1 MTASAVVT
9 RYATAL
15 ADAVCAPQ
23 AGIDTAEAL
32 AQVRSFE
39 QAYKASKDLR
49 TLLASPSVSTVRKR
63 AVITRMAGE
72 LGLHRLIRSFL
83 LVLVDHRRAAAI
95 GEIAAEFGQ
104 LLDTRHGLVRVDVTS
119 AQPLSPERQS
129 EIDSQ
134 FARIT
139 GHQPR
144 LSVTVDPDL
153 IGGMVARVGS
163 RVYDGSVRAQLAMLK
178 RRLEA

>member
-15 ADAVCAPQ
+15 ADAVCSPL
-23 AGIDTAEAL
+23 AGIDPADAL
-32 AQVRSFE
+32 AQARLFE
-39 QAYKASKDLR
+39 QSYKSSKDLR
-49 TLLASPSVSTVRKR
+49 TVLASPSVSTARKR
-63 AVITRMAGE
+63 AIVTRVAEE
-72 LGLHRLIRSFL
+72 LGLHRLIRNFL

-95 GEIAAEFGQ
+95 GEIVAQLDE
-104 LLDTRHGLVRVDVTS
+104 LLDVRHGFVRVNVTS
-119 AQPLSPERQS
+119 AHPLSAERQA
-129 EIDSQ
+129 EIDKQ
-134 FARIT
+134 FAALTGNRPRI
-139 GHQPR
+139 
-144 LSVTVDPDL
+144 SITVDPDL